1 MFKNYIKIAFRN
13 MFKFKIFSTI
23 NVFSLA
29 IGMAACLL
37 MLMYVVNEISFENF
51 HHNKNRIYRIAT
63 EWGQEESKMKFA
75 GSMPALA
82 PALNSQI
89 PEVEKAIRIQRD
101 YGAVIINQAKE
112 EIQEDNLF
120 FTDPAIF
127 DIFSFNLVEGDKA
140 TALRDPFSVV
150 LSEKQASKYF
160 GSNSPIGEYL
170 DYGDTPLKITG
181 LMENVPINT
190 HLNCEFLVSYSTLKA
205 LGKVFDKPWNHWG
218 DDLTYVLLK
227 QNVSPTSLLKK
238 LDELLLTNTEE
249 WYSSRMKFRI
259 QNLSDIHWDTESR
272 GDIGD
277 KGNKMYIY
285 IFLSAALFVLIIAC
299 FNFMNLSTSRYLDR
313 VKEIGVR
320 KVVGAQR
327 GQLIKQFL
335 VESFLVTTISI
346 IFGIVLFEFLH
357 SLLYSYLGSNAIQN
371 IINFNYFYAIV
382 AGIVL
387 IVGFFAGGYPAL
399 FLSQF
404 KPVEI
409 MKRGS
414 MKGVTKLSFR
424 NILVVFQFAIT
435 IILIFGTTIIYQQL
449 NYMKNSDLGFEKE
462 NVVLLNF
469 PFTNKVA
476 KQKYTVLRDELKK
489 NHNIVDG
496 TCAYTVPGINSRMN
510 MSVRKKESSPDN
522 SVSLQALPADF
533 GYASSIGLKIIQGRD
548 FSNSYSLEEQENV
561 ILNQTAVKVL
571 DLKNPIGEK
580 LKLPGNKDV
589 TVIGVAQDFYIQSF
603 HNKINPMLIY
613 INREMFV
620 LMALKIKPQ
629 NITES
634 LTFIENTWK
643 NVLPDVEFNHR
654 YMEDAYNNLY
664 QSEEK
669 TGRLLTIFT
678 VLALLISCLGLFGL
692 ASFMSNKRIK
702 EIGIRKVLGAS
713 VSGIVFLLNKDLMK
727 RVIFANI
734 FAWPFAWFAMSKWLQ
749 YFAYQI
755 EISWWMFLFAGVI
768 ALMIALLTV
777 SYQAVTSAMANPVDN
792 LRYE

>member
-1 MFKNYIKIAFRN
+1 MFKNYLKIAFRN
-13 MFKFKIFSTI
+13 IFKFKVFSTI
-23 NVFSLA
+23 NILGLS
-29 IGMAACLL
+29 IGMTACLL

-51 HHNKNRIYRIAT
+51 HHNKNRIYRIAV
-63 EWGQEESKMKFA
+63 EWGNKESKMKFA

-82 PALNSQI
+82 PSLNSQI
-89 PEVEKAIRIQRD
+89 PEVEKAIRIKRD
-101 YGAVIINQAKE
+101 YDAVIINQAKE

-127 DIFSFNLVEGDKA
+127 DIFSFNLIKGDKA
-140 TALRDPFSVV
+140 TALIDPFSVV

-181 LMENVPINT
+181 LMENIPVNT

-205 LGKVFDKPWNHWG
+205 LGKVFDKPWNNWG

-227 QNVSPTSLLKK
+227 HNVSPTSLLKK
-238 LDELLLTNTEE
+238 LDELLLNNTEE
-249 WYSSRMKFRI
+249 WYSSRMKFSI
-259 QNLSDIHWDTESR
+259 QHLSDIHWDTESR
-272 GDIGD
+272 GDFGA
-277 KGNKMYIY
+277 KGNRMYIC
-285 IFLSAALFVLIIAC
+285 IFLSASIFVLVIAC

-313 VKEIGVR
+313 MKEIGVR
-320 KVVGAQR
+320 KVVGARR

-335 VESFLVTTISI
+335 LESFLITIISI
-346 IFGIVLFEFLH
+346 IIGVVLFEFIH
-357 SLLYSYLGSNAIQN
+357 MFFYSYLSTNAILTKIN
-371 IINFNYFYAIV
+371 IYYFYVIIS
-382 AGIVL
+382 GIVL

-399 FLSQF
+399 FLSRF
-404 KPVEI
+404 KPVDI
-409 MKRGS
+409 LKRGS
-414 MKGVTKLSFR
+414 VKSFKKISFR

-435 IILIFGTTIIYQQL
+435 IILILGTIIIYQQL

-462 NVVLLNF
+462 NVVLLHF

-476 KQKYTVLRDELKK
+476 KQKYTILRDELKK
-489 NHNIVDG
+489 NSNIVDV

-510 MSVRKKESSPDN
+510 MSVRKKENSPEN

-533 GYASSIGLKIIQGRD
+533 GFASSMGLKIIEGRD
-548 FSNSYSLEEQENV
+548 FSDKFSLEEENV

-571 DLKNPIGEK
+571 DLKNPLGEK

-589 TVIGVAQDFYIQSF
+589 TVIGVTKDFHVQSF

-629 NITES
+629 NTAELIA
-634 LTFIENTWK
+634 FIENTWK
-643 NVLPDVEFNHR
+643 DVLPDVEFNFR
-654 YMEDAYNNLY
+654 YMEDAYHNLY

-669 TGRLLTIFT
+669 TARLLTIFT
-678 VLALLISCLGLFGL
+678 SLALLISCLGLVGL

-713 VSGIVFLLNKDLMK
+713 VSGIIFLMNKDLLK
-727 RVIFANI
+727 RVIYANI
-734 FAWPFAWFAMSKWLQ
+734 FAWPIAWFVMNKWLE

-755 EISWWMFLFAGVI
+755 KLSGWSFLFAGAVALII
-768 ALMIALLTV
+768 ALVTV
-777 SYQAVTSAMANPVDN
+777 SYQAITSAVANPVDS